1 MKKLLTITTVF
12 FPALLFAQH
21 KIGGIIKEH
30 LYVKVSPTLFIP
42 VHGNLT
48 PAALGTIGIK
58 CNKYVA
64 LGISSG
70 YFTYNQEAKGVIPLG
85 AELTVTDFKA
95 QKIAPILTVQLFI
108 PANYEK
114 TEAAHWQT
122 SYHNSIGGI
131 SYEDHNENVHTT
143 GKSLFSVAA
152 GALIPLHSHKL
163 AFTAGFSQLTFK
175 KDIFNSWY
183 NPSLGRGVR
192 DSHVTFQNV
201 LMANISLSF
210 IF

>member
-1 MKKLLTITTVF
+1 MKKLLTITIFF
-12 FPALLFAQH
+12 FPALLFAQQ
-21 KIGGIIKEH
+21 KTGGFIKEH

-70 YFTYNQEAKGVIPLG
+70 YFTYNRETKAVIPWG
-85 AELTVTDFKA
+85 AELTVTNFKA
-95 QKIAPILTVQLFI
+95 QKIAPILTVQLFR

-114 TEAAHWQT
+114 TAAANWQT
-122 SYHNSIGGI
+122 PYHNSAGGT
-131 SYEDHNENVHTT
+131 SYDYYNENVHTT

-152 GALIPLHSHKL
+152 GAVIPLHSHKL

-183 NPSLGRGVR
+183 NPSIGRGIK
-192 DSHVTFQNV
+192 DSHITFQNV

>member
-1 MKKLLTITTVF
+1 MKKLLTITTLF
-12 FPALLFAQH
+12 FPALLFAQQ
-21 KIGGIIKEH
+21 KTGGFIKEH
-30 LYVKVSPTLFIP
+30 LFVKASPTLFIP

-48 PAALGTIGIK
+48 PAALGTIGLK
-58 CNKYVA
+58 YNKYIA
-64 LGISSG
+64 LGISGG
-70 YFTYNQEAKGVIPLG
+70 YFTYNQETKTVIPWG
-85 AELTVTDFKA
+85 AELTVTNFKA
-95 QKIAPILTVQLFI
+95 QKIAPILTVQLFR

-114 TEAAHWQT
+114 TEAANWQT
-122 SYHNSIGGI
+122 PYTNSVGGI

-152 GALIPLHSHKL
+152 GALIPICSHKL

-175 KDIFNSWY
+175 KDIFKGWY
-183 NPSLGRGVR
+183 NPSLGRGVK
-192 DSHVTFQNV
+192 DSQVTFQNI